1 MTTLV
6 VFIVVLIAALL
17 IGTPIAFGLILS
29 GIAMMWWLGMLDW
42 QLIALQMTNGAD
54 SFPLLAIPF
63 FLLAGEAM
71 NVGGLSRRLVNFG
84 LTLVGHL
91 KGGLGYVAIV
101 TALLLASLSG
111 SAIAD
116 TAVLAGMLIPIMRD
130 AGYNLGRSAG
140 LISAGGIIAP
150 VLPPSIG
157 YIVFGVAGGVSITRL
172 FMAGI
177 VPGLLMALSLAV
189 AWWLLSRKEN
199 TAVLPRSSWKD
210 VGKAAMDAG
219 FAFMLPVIIIGG
231 LKAGIFTPTEAG
243 VVACVYA
250 LFIGCFVYREISLA
264 KLYHCFVSA
273 VLTTS
278 AVMLL
283 VAAAS
288 ITAYMI
294 AIANIPAEIVGWLGP
309 LRESPLLLMAV
320 MLLLLIVIGTALDF
334 IPTILIMTP
343 VLLPIAKQAG
353 IDPVYF
359 GVMFIMTAAISLI
372 TPPVGAVLNVACAVA
387 KVRYMDVERGAVPF
401 ILAQFA
407 VLVLLWLFPQI
418 VIVPARWLY

>member
-294 AIANIPAEIVGWLGP
+294 AIANIPVEIVGWLGP

-353 IDPVYF
+353 VDPVYF

-387 KVRYMDVERGAVPF
+387 KVRYMDVVRGAVPF

>member
-1 MTTLV
+1 M
-6 VFIVVLIAALL
+6 
-17 IGTPIAFGLILS
+17 
-29 GIAMMWWLGMLDW
+29 
-42 QLIALQMTNGAD
+42 
-54 SFPLLAIPF
+54 
-63 FLLAGEAM
+63 
-71 NVGGLSRRLVNFG
+71 
-84 LTLVGHL
+84 
-91 KGGLGYVAIV
+91 

-273 VLTTS
+273 VMTTS
-278 AVMLL
+278 AVMLP
-283 VAAAS
+283 S
-288 ITAYMI
+288 Q
-294 AIANIPAEIVGWLGP
+294 
-309 LRESPLLLMAV
+309 
-320 MLLLLIVIGTALDF
+320 
-334 IPTILIMTP
+334 
-343 VLLPIAKQAG
+343 PI
-353 IDPVYF
+353 
-359 GVMFIMTAAISLI
+359 
-372 TPPVGAVLNVACAVA
+372 
-387 KVRYMDVERGAVPF
+387 
-401 ILAQFA
+401 
-407 VLVLLWLFPQI
+407 
-418 VIVPARWLY
+418 

>member
-6 VFIVVLIAALL
+6 VFIVVLIAALI

-130 AGYNLGRSAG
+130 AGYNMGRSAG

-189 AWWLLSRKEN
+189 AWWLLSRREN

-210 VGKAAMDAG
+210 VGKAAIDAG

-264 KLYHCFVSA
+264 KLYNCFVSA

-387 KVRYMDVERGAVPF
+387 KVRYMDVVRGAVPF

>member
-309 LRESPLLLMAV
+309 LRESPLLLLAV

-387 KVRYMDVERGAVPF
+387 KVRYMDVVRGAVPF
-401 ILAQFA
+401 IVAQFA

>member
-250 LFIGCFVYREISLA
+250 LFIGCFVYREISLT
-264 KLYHCFVSA
+264 KLYHCFVNA

-387 KVRYMDVERGAVPF
+387 KVRYMDVVRGAIPF
-401 ILAQFA
+401 IVAQFA
-407 VLVLLWLFPQI
+407 VLVLLWLFPQM

>member
-250 LFIGCFVYREISLA
+250 LFIGCFIYREISLV

-387 KVRYMDVERGAVPF
+387 KVRYMDVVRGAVPF
-401 ILAQFA
+401 IIAQFA

>member
-177 VPGLLMALSLAV
+177 VPGLLMALSLAL

-219 FAFMLPVIIIGG
+219 FSFMLPVIIIGG
-231 LKAGIFTPTEAG
+231 LKAGIFTPLKL
-243 VVACVYA
+243 A
-250 LFIGCFVYREISLA
+250 LSLA
-264 KLYHCFVSA
+264 SMLCSSA
-273 VLTTS
+273 
-278 AVMLL
+278 
-283 VAAAS
+283 
-288 ITAYMI
+288 
-294 AIANIPAEIVGWLGP
+294 
-309 LRESPLLLMAV
+309 
-320 MLLLLIVIGTALDF
+320 ALS
-334 IPTILIMTP
+334 
-343 VLLPIAKQAG
+343 IAK
-353 IDPVYF
+353 F
-359 GVMFIMTAAISLI
+359 L
-372 TPPVGAVLNVACAVA
+372 
-387 KVRYMDVERGAVPF
+387 
-401 ILAQFA
+401 
-407 VLVLLWLFPQI
+407 
-418 VIVPARWLY
+418 

>member
-177 VPGLLMALSLAV
+177 VPGLLMAVSLAV

-250 LFIGCFVYREISLA
+250 LFIGCFVYREISLV

-309 LRESPLLLMAV
+309 LRESPLVLMAV

-387 KVRYMDVERGAVPF
+387 KVRYMDVVRGAVPF
-401 ILAQFA
+401 IIAQFA

>member
-264 KLYHCFVSA
+264 KLYYCFVSA

-387 KVRYMDVERGAVPF
+387 KIRYMDVVRGAVPF

>member
-210 VGKAAMDAG
+210 VGKAAIDAG

-250 LFIGCFVYREISLA
+250 LFIGCFVYREISLV

-283 VAAAS
+283 VAGAS

-387 KVRYMDVERGAVPF
+387 KVRYMDVVRGAVPF
-401 ILAQFA
+401 IIAQFA

>member
-1 MTTLV
+1 MSTLLI
-6 VFIVVLIAALL
+6 FAVVLVAALL
-17 IGTPIAFGLILS
+17 IGMPIAFGLIIS
-29 GIAMMWWLGMLDW
+29 GIAMMWWLDMIDW
-42 QLIALQMTNGAD
+42 QMIALQMTNGAD

-71 NVGGLSRRLVNFG
+71 NAGGLSRRLVNFG
-84 LTLVGHL
+84 LSLVGHMR
-91 KGGLGYVAIV
+91 GGLGYVAIV

-130 AGYNLGRSAG
+130 AGYNIGRSAG

-177 VPGLLMALSLAV
+177 VPGILMALSLAV

-199 TAVLPRSSWKD
+199 TSVLPRASWKD
-210 VGKAAMDAG
+210 VGRTALDAG

-250 LFIGCFVYREISLA
+250 LFIGCFVYREISLP
-264 KLYHCFVSA
+264 KLYQTFVAA
-273 VLTTS
+273 VNTTAS
-278 AVMLL
+278 VMLL

-294 AIANIPAEIVGWLGP
+294 AVANIPAEIVGWLGP
-309 LRESPLLLMAV
+309 LSENPLLLMAA
-320 MLLLLIVIGTALDF
+320 MLLLLVVIGTALDF
-334 IPTILIMTP
+334 IPTILILTP

-372 TPPVGAVLNVACAVA
+372 TPPVGAVLNVACAIA
-387 KVRYMDVERGAVPF
+387 KVRYMEVVRGAVPF
-401 ILAQFA
+401 IIAQFA
-407 VLVLLWLFPQI
+407 VLILLLLFPQI

>member
-130 AGYNLGRSAG
+130 AGYNMGRSAG

-210 VGKAAMDAG
+210 VGKAAIDAG

-387 KVRYMDVERGAVPF
+387 KVRYMDVVRGAVPF
-401 ILAQFA
+401 IIAQFA

>member
-250 LFIGCFVYREISLA
+250 LFIGCFVYREISLV

-387 KVRYMDVERGAVPF
+387 KVRYMDVVRGAVPF
-401 ILAQFA
+401 IIAQFA

>member
-1 MTTLV
+1 
-6 VFIVVLIAALL
+6 
-17 IGTPIAFGLILS
+17 
-29 GIAMMWWLGMLDW
+29 
-42 QLIALQMTNGAD
+42 
-54 SFPLLAIPF
+54 
-63 FLLAGEAM
+63 
-71 NVGGLSRRLVNFG
+71 
-84 LTLVGHL
+84 
-91 KGGLGYVAIV
+91 
-101 TALLLASLSG
+101 
-111 SAIAD
+111 
-116 TAVLAGMLIPIMRD
+116 
-130 AGYNLGRSAG
+130 
-140 LISAGGIIAP
+140 
-150 VLPPSIG
+150 LPPSIG

-177 VPGLLMALSLAV
+177 VPGLLMALSLAL

-219 FAFMLPVIIIGG
+219 FSFMLPVIIIGG

-250 LFIGCFVYREISLA
+250 LFIGCFVYREISLV

-387 KVRYMDVERGAVPF
+387 KVRYMDVVRGAVPF
-401 ILAQFA
+401 IIAQFA
-407 VLVLLWLFPQI
+407 VLVLLWMFPQI

>member
-353 IDPVYF
+353 VDPVYF

-387 KVRYMDVERGAVPF
+387 KVRYMDVVRGAVPF

>member
-353 IDPVYF
+353 VDPVYF

-387 KVRYMDVERGAVPF
+387 KVRYMDVVRGAIPF
-401 ILAQFA
+401 IVAQFA

>member
-1 MTTLV
+1 MNTLI

-71 NVGGLSRRLVNFG
+71 NAGGLSRRLVNFG

-91 KGGLGYVAIV
+91 RGGLGYVAIV

-177 VPGLLMALSLAV
+177 VPGLLMALSLVV
-189 AWWLLSRKEN
+189 AWWILSRKES

-210 VGKAAMDAG
+210 VGKAAIDAG
-219 FAFMLPVIIIGG
+219 FAFMLPVTIIGG

-250 LFIGCFVYREISLA
+250 LFIGCFVYREISFA
-264 KLYHCFVSA
+264 KLYECFVAA

-294 AIANIPAEIVGWLGP
+294 AIANIPSEIVGWLGP

-387 KVRYMDVERGAVPF
+387 KVRYMDVVRGAVPF

>member
-130 AGYNLGRSAG
+130 AGYNMGRSAG

-189 AWWLLSRKEN
+189 AWWLLSRREN

-210 VGKAAMDAG
+210 VGKAAIDAG

-387 KVRYMDVERGAVPF
+387 KVRYMDVVRGAVPF
-401 ILAQFA
+401 IIAQFA